1 MASPASIGQ
10 SLASPSFRQQHRRQ
24 RSACR
29 GQTWLLI
36 GLCGMCCLAT
46 AMFMGAAKRLAA
58 ENASLQAQLV
68 AGSLAA
74 RQMCAAAGEGR
85 EPAGMEAPPDELLA
99 SIEACLA
106 RPELRA
112 QAPGAAWS
120 PRGEQAEVVLA
131 NSEVAARVVVG
142 GALVAVIIGSLLV
155 VNNLDHLPRW
165 LARPLFYALG
175 SGTEALSLGGQ
186 QVSLSKLVA
195 YRLDRWFSTN
205 PYSKTLALLYVT
217 LAMIVIGGLGI
228 FTLSKISL
236 DDALWEA
243 IVGVG
248 LDWTFPSDADPEDQ
262 DSGLRVVMVR
272 CMGLVVSIGG
282 MLVTALMLGIVS
294 DAIGDKVD
302 QMKKGKAEVLENNH
316 TLILGWSDKLYA
328 LIKELANA
336 NESIG
341 GSAIVI
347 MSERDKE
354 EMEEDIDAQELDLR
368 GSRVICRTG
377 NPLLSVDLN
386 KVSVHTARAIVVL
399 AQMRD
404 GNSADLADA
413 FSLRIVMSLMSLH
426 QSLPGGLC
434 GHIVCEVC
442 DIDNE
447 PLIEM
452 VASSHHVE
460 TVVAHDVIGRL
471 MIQSRR
477 QPGLASVWEGIL
489 GFDDNEFY
497 AARWPTLVGKR
508 FSEVLVSFPDA
519 IPVGLVQGTEH
530 PKVLLNP
537 HDDYELTEDDQLLVL
552 AEDDDTYTPA
562 DAPQLAPTRPLPKYT
577 EKPTK
582 EKILFLGWRRD
593 MDDMID
599 VLDDFVCK
607 DSELWLYSEVPLDM
621 RKELLMKGGLDPDD
635 LKNLKLIFMEDCLHG
650 EMTDR
655 YALQAAT
662 LLLVRDIQSQHSR
675 AEHGSLSPELLRR
688 AESENLPWYHKL
700 KNCHAVDRCIVI
712 SEILD
717 SRTRNLINELNISEY
732 VMSNEII
739 SMALAMVSE
748 NASVNQILKEL
759 FTEVGNELYVFTA
772 NRYLYP
778 GETISFF
785 ELIARARERAE
796 IVLGYKGYDMDRP
809 MLNPPDKD
817 KELLNL
823 ETTEYIVIMAEEDS
837 TLEDMSEEPLDGSS
851 RIGSRTG
858 SRAGNRTPRERRQAR
873 HDNIMHRSPQGS
885 QGDLLEDVAGGFERG
900 ADSADGTPSASPARS
915 SFQLSPRSVSNGY

>member
-1 MASPASIGQ
+1 M
-10 SLASPSFRQQHRRQ
+10 R
-24 RSACR
+24 
-29 GQTWLLI
+29 
-36 GLCGMCCLAT
+36 
-46 AMFMGAAKRLAA
+46 
-58 ENASLQAQLV
+58 
-68 AGSLAA
+68 
-74 RQMCAAAGEGR
+74 EGR
-85 EPAGMEAPPDELLA
+85 SGREEQCEAEAPTVSKD
-99 SIEACLA
+99 S
-106 RPELRA
+106 
-112 QAPGAAWS
+112 
-120 PRGEQAEVVLA
+120 EVVLA
-131 NSEVAARVVVG
+131 GSEVATRVVVG
-142 GALVAVIIGSLLV
+142 FLLIGTIIGV
-155 VNNLDHLPRW
+155 VLIVSNLDHLPRW
-165 LARPLFYALG
+165 LARPVYYALG
-175 SGTEALSLGGQ
+175 GAGTERFSLGGKE
-186 QVSLSKLVA
+186 VSLSKLVA

-217 LAMIVIGGLGI
+217 LAMIVAGGLGI

-243 IVGVG
+243 IMGVG

-262 DSGLRVVMVR
+262 DTGLRVVMVR
-272 CMGLVVSIGG
+272 CMGLLVSIGG

-302 QMKKGKAEVLENNH
+302 QMKRGKSEVLESNH

-328 LIKELANA
+328 LVKELANA

-354 EMEEDIDAQELDLR
+354 EMEEDINGQELDLR

-386 KVSVHTARAIVVL
+386 KVSVRTARSIVIL

-404 GNSADLADA
+404 RSSADLADA

-426 QSLPGGLC
+426 QGLPGGLR

-471 MIQSRR
+471 MIQSRC
-477 QPGLASVWEGIL
+477 QPGLASVWEDIL
-489 GFDDNEFY
+489 GFDGNEFY
-497 AARWPTLVGKR
+497 AARWPSLVGKR
-508 FSEVLVSFPDA
+508 FSEVLVCFPDA
-519 IPVGLVQGTEH
+519 IPIGLVQGEEDA
-530 PKVLLNP
+530 KVLLNP
-537 HDDYELTEDDQLLVL
+537 SDDYEIAEEDQLLVL
-552 AEDDDTYTPA
+552 AEDDDTYRPSEA
-562 DAPQLAPTRPLPKYT
+562 AVVLPTRPLPQYRET
-577 EKPTK
+577 PTK

-607 DSELWLYSEVPLDM
+607 GSELWLYSEVPITM
-621 RKELLMKGGLDPDD
+621 RDDLLLKGGLDPSK
-635 LKNLKLIFMEDCLHG
+635 LKNLRLVYKEDCLHG
-650 EMTDR
+650 ELTDR
-655 YALQAAT
+655 YALQRVNPESFSTILILADESDAVSAMTDADSRALAT

-675 AEHGSLSPELLRR
+675 AEHGSLSPELIQR
-688 AESENLPWYHKL
+688 ASSEALPWYHKL
-700 KNCHAVDRCIVI
+700 KNCRAVDRCIVI

-717 SRTRNLINELNISEY
+717 SRTRNLISELNISEY

-759 FTEVGNELYVFTA
+759 FTEVGNELYVHSS
-772 NRYLYP
+772 NRYLYED
-778 GETISFF
+778 ETLSFF
-785 ELIARARERAE
+785 ELMTRARERGE
-796 IVLGYKGYDMDRP
+796 IVLGYKYFDTDRP
-809 MLNPPDKD
+809 VLNPPNKHE
-817 KELLNL
+817 KKLSR
-823 ETTEYIVIMAEEDS
+823 ETTECVVIMAEEDS
-837 TLEDMSEEPLDGSS
+837 ALEAMSDRSG
-851 RIGSRTG
+851 TFG
-858 SRAGNRTPRERRQAR
+858 SRAGSRAGSRMGNRTPRERRQAR
-873 HDNIMHRSPQGS
+873 HD
-885 QGDLLEDVAGGFERG
+885 VAN
-900 ADSADGTPSASPARS
+900 SNS
-915 SFQLSPRSVSNGY
+915 LSPRGSAKDMSSDVLESAVEGLLEENGH